1 MQEGDV
7 AAKGIVLASSPQ
19 GEYGRR
25 LTVLTDQF
33 GKITVFAQAAAKPK
47 SHLLGLTR
55 PLTCAEFLLSRGK
68 NVWNLHGAKLIASFA
83 GLTADFERSCYGM
96 YVLELLSLFSQEGM
110 EEGEAKK
117 LLNLTYLALTAL
129 NDGRYRQNDA
139 ADSGRSGTDDNQQMP
154 DGERTF
160 SNGGRQVSEECGN
173 LLSEHEANEL
183 IRSLFELRLLVIEGE
198 YTELPLH
205 PVPDMA
211 AALWQHAAGARLSEL
226 FSEALP
232 ERIAAGTTPEAF
244 RQSADA
250 FCREVRTL
258 FKRLV
263 PYKFKSLEVLQEE
276 G

>member
-7 AAKGIVLASSPQ
+7 TAKGIVLASSPQ

-25 LTVLTDQF
+25 LTVLTDRF
-33 GKITVFAQAAAKPK
+33 GKITVFAQSAAKPK

-68 NVWNLHGAKLIASFA
+68 NAWNLHGAKLIASFA

-110 EEGEAKK
+110 EEEEAKK
-117 LLNLTYLALTAL
+117 LLNLTYLGLTAL
-129 NDGRYRQNDA
+129 NDGRYK
-139 ADSGRSGTDDNQQMP
+139 
-154 DGERTF
+154 
-160 SNGGRQVSEECGN
+160 N
-173 LLSEHEANEL
+173 LLSEQEANEL

-226 FSEALP
+226 FSEDLP
-232 ERIAAGTTPEAF
+232 EKIAAGTTPEAF
-244 RQSADA
+244 RQSAAA
-250 FCREVRTL
+250 FCREVRAL

-263 PYKFKSLEVLQEE
+263 PYKFKCLEVLQEE

>member
-25 LTVLTDQF
+25 LTVLTDRF
-33 GKITVFAQAAAKPK
+33 GKITVFAQSAAKPK

-68 NVWNLHGAKLIASFA
+68 NAWNLHGAKLIASFA

-110 EEGEAKK
+110 EEEEAKK
-117 LLNLTYLALTAL
+117 LLNLTYLGLTAL

-139 ADSGRSGTDDNQQMP
+139 VDSGQQVSA
-154 DGERTF
+154 GGQQI
-160 SNGGRQVSEECGN
+160 SSGGRQVSEERER
-173 LLSEHEANEL
+173 LLSEQEANEL

-226 FSEALP
+226 FSEDLP
-232 ERIAAGTTPEAF
+232 EKIAAGTTPEAF
-244 RQSADA
+244 RQSVGT
-250 FCREVRTL
+250 FCREVRAL